1 MTKIGKNIKKIRN
14 IKGLSQQ
21 AFADLFQLTRG
32 NISSYEEFRAE
43 PRIDVLVKIANYFSI
58 PLTNL
63 IEKELSVN
71 ELLHYNTTLVVETE
85 KLKVTQQL
93 AQIPYVPILY
103 IQDYITQFSNPEFL
117 SKLPQITL
125 PSNSRFKLIAI
136 EVENQEELPS
146 GFNYKNGDV
155 LIYEEVTKENIHRI
169 TGKLGLMTNTEGLKW
184 GIYKEKEGKIT
195 LSLNDWVEYPF
206 DIDATDIQYWT
217 LKASYRQNY

>member
-43 PRIDVLVKIANYFSI
+43 PKIDVLVKIANYFSI

-71 ELLHYNTTLVVETE
+71 ELLHYNTALVIETE
-85 KLKVTQQL
+85 KLKMGQQL
-93 AQIPYVPILY
+93 TQIPYVPTLY
-103 IQDYITQFSNPEFL
+103 IGDYIDHFSNKEFL
-117 SKLPQITL
+117 SKLPQITV
-125 PSNSRFKLIAI
+125 PSNSRLKLIAI

-146 GFNYKNGDV
+146 GFIYKNNDV
-155 LIYEEVTKENIHRI
+155 LIYEEVVKENIHRI
-169 TGKLGLMTNTEGLKW
+169 IGKLGMMVNSEGLRW
-184 GIYKEKEGKIT
+184 GIYKEKDNTIT
-195 LSLNDWVEYPF
+195 LALNNWVEYPF
-206 DIDATDIQYWT
+206 DIDTTDTQYWT
-217 LKASYRQNY
+217 LKASYTQE

>member
-43 PRIDVLVKIANYFSI
+43 PKIETLVRIANYFSI
-58 PLTNL
+58 PLTSL

-93 AQIPYVPILY
+93 TQVPYIPILY
-103 IQDYITQFSNPEFL
+103 INDYIAQFASEEFL
-117 SKLPQITL
+117 NSLPQITV
-125 PSNSRFKLIAI
+125 PSNSKFRLIAI
-136 EVENQEELPS
+136 EVENQENLPS
-146 GFNYKNGDV
+146 GFDYKNGDI
-155 LIYEEVTKENIHRI
+155 LIYEEVAKENIHRI
-169 TGKLGLMTNTEGLKW
+169 IGKLGIMVSTEGIKW
-184 GIYKEKEGKIT
+184 GVYKEKDNNI
-195 LSLNDWVEYPF
+195 SLALNAWIEYPF
-206 DIDATDIQYWT
+206 DIDAKDTRYWT
-217 LKASYRQNY
+217 LKASYTQE

>member
-43 PRIDVLVKIANYFSI
+43 PKIETLSRIANYFSI

-71 ELLHYNTTLVVETE
+71 ELLHYNTALVVETE

-93 AQIPYVPILY
+93 TQVPYIPILY
-103 IQDYITQFSNPEFL
+103 INDYIAQFMSEAFL
-117 SKLPQITL
+117 NALPQLTV
-125 PSNSRFKLIAI
+125 PSNSKFKLIAI
-136 EVENQEELPS
+136 EMENQENLPN
-146 GFNYKNGDV
+146 GFDYKNGDI
-155 LIYEEVTKENIHRI
+155 LIYERVVKENVHRI
-169 TGKLGLMTNTEGLKW
+169 IGKLGIRIGVEGLKW
-184 GIYKEKEGKIT
+184 GVYKEKETDIALT
-195 LSLNDWVEYPF
+195 LNDWVEYAF
-206 DIDATDIQYWT
+206 DIDAADTQYWM
-217 LKASYRQNY
+217 LKASFRQE

>member
-43 PRIDVLVKIANYFSI
+43 PKIETLVRIANYFSI

-71 ELLHYNTTLVVETE
+71 ELLHYNTALVVETE

-93 AQIPYVPILY
+93 TRVPYIPILY
-103 IQDYITQFSNPEFL
+103 INDYIAQFMSEEFL
-117 SKLPQITL
+117 SSLPQITV
-125 PSNSRFKLIAI
+125 PSNSKFKLISI
-136 EVENQEELPS
+136 EVENQENLPN
-146 GFNYKNGDV
+146 GFDYKNNDI
-155 LIYEEVTKENIHRI
+155 LIYEEVVKENIHRI
-169 TGKLGLMTNTEGLKW
+169 IGKLGIMVNSEGIKW
-184 GIYKEKEGKIT
+184 GVYKEKDGNIS
-195 LSLNDWVEYPF
+195 LSLNTWIEYPF
-206 DIDATDIQYWT
+206 VIDAENTQYWT
-217 LKASYRQNY
+217 LKASYRQE